1 MILGQRDLPWWMTAS
16 LLTKEGLVSFSTS
29 GHSFPHRFSHVHA
42 SFLQKPGLAFSG
54 ALSEETIQAAFD
66 AEGVDFA
73 QEDDGIFTPEITVWA
88 WLSQSLHKEE
98 LRSCLAAVARVAAL
112 LIGLGRRPC
121 SDSTSST
128 YCKARAKVTEPVL
141 RRLVYTVGDGCEHA
155 VPEEWLWF
163 GRHVK
168 LLDGTTFGMPDTVTN
183 QAEYP
188 QSRSQE
194 EGLGFPITRGVVL
207 ISLATAMITGLT
219 LGPCAGKETGEMA
232 LFRELLDRL
241 EKGNIVLGD
250 RYFCSYFMICLL
262 QELGVDLVTLL
273 HQRRTADFRKGA
285 RLGPGDHVVEWAKP
299 ERPEWM
305 DETTYARMPV
315 TLRIREVEVKVSK
328 KGFRADVLVIVTTL
342 LDARTYTRNDIADL
356 YRQRWSVELDIRA
369 IKCTMGLDVLR
380 CQSPEMVRKEIWT
393 GLLAYNLIRRTIL
406 QSAQATGKLPRQ
418 VSFTAALQ
426 KIAASWGTAPLS
438 SEGVLNALINNVLKR
453 LSQQRVGHRPDRIE
467 PRAVKRRPK
476 VLALLTVPRDQARAE
491 LLAGKKK

>member
-1 MILGQRDLPWWMTAS
+1 
-16 LLTKEGLVSFSTS
+16 
-29 GHSFPHRFSHVHA
+29 
-42 SFLQKPGLAFSG
+42 
-54 ALSEETIQAAFD
+54 
-66 AEGVDFA
+66 
-73 QEDDGIFTPEITVWA
+73 
-88 WLSQSLHKEE
+88 
-98 LRSCLAAVARVAAL
+98 
-112 LIGLGRRPC
+112 
-121 SDSTSST
+121 
-128 YCKARAKVTEPVL
+128 
-141 RRLVYTVGDGCEHA
+141 
-155 VPEEWLWF
+155 
-163 GRHVK
+163 
-168 LLDGTTFGMPDTVTN
+168 
-183 QAEYP
+183 
-188 QSRSQE
+188 
-194 EGLGFPITRGVVL
+194 
-207 ISLATAMITGLT
+207 
-219 LGPCAGKETGEMA
+219 
-232 LFRELLDRL
+232 LLDRL
-241 EKGNIVLGD
+241 EKGDVVLGD

-273 HQRRTADFRKGA
+273 HQRRTADFRQGT
-285 RLGPGDHVVEWAKP
+285 RLGPGDHVVEWARP

-305 DETTYARMPV
+305 DETTYERMPV

-356 YRQRWSVELDIRA
+356 YRQRWSVELNIRA

-406 QSAQATGKLPRQ
+406 QSAQATGTLPRQ

-438 SEGVLNALINNVLKR
+438 SEGVLSALINNVLKR
-453 LSQQRVGHRPDRIE
+453 LSKQRVGHRPDRIE